1 MAPMHA
7 IQSPGFRQL
16 VVLVV
21 SVPTFLLGY
30 AYVGL
35 AIALGL
41 AHQPRVEGEL
51 VAVATWRPWWAK
63 RWRYSTTVGRGMCLS
78 PKAVESERIW
88 QHEMVHV
95 RQTEDA
101 CAQAALAAIA
111 LWFVGT
117 PWWAALALWIVA
129 PASLAVNLGTSAL
142 RHGIAGAYR
151 QSEHER
157 AAYSETDHL
166 G

>member
-1 MAPMHA
+1 MRT
-7 IQSPGFRQL
+7 IQRPGFGQIVIL
-16 VVLVV
+16 AV
-21 SVPTFLLGY
+21 SAPTWLLGY

-35 AIALGL
+35 ALALGL
-41 AHQPRVEGEL
+41 AHRFRVEGEF

-78 PKAVESERIW
+78 PGSVESERIW

-101 CAQAALAAIA
+101 CAQAALA
-111 LWFVGT
+111 G
-117 PWWAALALWIVA
+117 LALWAADGMPWWGGLALWVIA

-142 RHGIAGAYR
+142 RHGLGGAYR

-157 AAYSETDHL
+157 AAYSGTDHFPD
-166 G
+166 